1 MGCAVINSR
10 EFPLGCRQT
19 VFYGIKCSF
28 LAVVFSAI
36 FRYPPNMSTSPEGRR
51 YIQRGRGRGRGSAI
65 RGTWRGNS
73 KASLRMEPPS
83 PKKGS
88 VLAKVY
94 EDDLADDSSIEAS
107 KTVISEC
114 TEVASFNLLNQK
126 EPTIFVPG

>member
-1 MGCAVINSR
+1 
-10 EFPLGCRQT
+10 
-19 VFYGIKCSF
+19 
-28 LAVVFSAI
+28 
-36 FRYPPNMSTSPEGRR
+36 
-51 YIQRGRGRGRGSAI
+51 
-65 RGTWRGNS
+65 
-73 KASLRMEPPS
+73 MEPPS